1 MVSMNTTY
9 SARMTGN
16 QFLYP
21 EFKVMCE
28 LVQKGLSKKEAPDL
42 IIDENLFGYRSFKAI
57 GKHIGA
63 VLERANYLDDYL
75 RNMVL
80 TEPNEIGRLINFYA
94 ILKYDLLFFEFMREV
109 IGEKAYKHQL
119 ELSKSDIAIFFEE
132 KAEQSDIVAEFKP
145 STINRLK
152 LAYCEIL
159 QGGGYITEIDKVMKL
174 SVPSFQIYKFAQHLE
189 EIKQKD
195 YLRVMLGE

>member
-1 MVSMNTTY
+1 MVSMNTIY

-28 LVQKGLSKKEAPDL
+28 LLQKGLSKKEATDL
-42 IIDENLFGYRSFKAI
+42 IIEQNLFGYRSFKAI
-57 GKHIGA
+57 GKHISA
-63 VLERANYLDDYL
+63 VWERANYLDDYL
-75 RNMVL
+75 RNVVL
-80 TEPNEIGRLINFYA
+80 TEPNEIGRLVNFYS
-94 ILKYDLLFFEFMREV
+94 ILKYDLLFFEFIRDV
-109 IGEKAYKHQL
+109 IGEKVYKHQL
-119 ELSKSDIAIFFEE
+119 EINKSDIAVYFEE
-132 KAEQSDIVAEFKP
+132 KAEQSEIVAGFKQ

-159 QGGGYITEIDKVMKL
+159 QGGGYISEIDKTMKL
-174 SVPSFQIYKFAQHLE
+174 SVPSIQIYRFSEHLE
-189 EIKQKD
+189 EIGEKD